1 MHLLKSL
8 HGLNQ
13 APKTFFGKLR
23 AGLPERGFQQSE
35 HGPCPILKQNMICV
49 AYVDDTII
57 TGPDSVAI
65 DKEIAGLG
73 VSKDEQCHKFELRDE
88 GEVGDFLG
96 IRIEKAGP
104 KKFHLT

>member
-1 MHLLKSL
+1 MNKD
-8 HGLNQ
+8 
-13 APKTFFGKLR
+13 
-23 AGLPERGFQQSE
+23 
-35 HGPCPILKQNMICV
+35 MIYV
-49 AYVDDTII
+49 VYVDDTII

-73 VSKDEQCHKFELRDE
+73 VSKDEQCHKFELRDK

-104 KKFHLT
+104 KKFHLTQTGLINKVLKEVDMENCNTVNTPALTTPLGVDELGHVIFV